1 METEE
6 DLDPTLM
13 GTRVW
18 HKKQTKLPTLMML
31 VYSPIFFA
39 YKTLVKMKS
48 FVGGQHGYQKPIIQ
62 ILKCDSYMLELA
74 IIFEYVYL
82 KV

>member
-1 METEE
+1 
-6 DLDPTLM
+6 
-13 GTRVW
+13 
-18 HKKQTKLPTLMML
+18 MML

-48 FVGGQHGYQKPIIQ
+48 FVGGQHGYQKSTIQ
-62 ILKCDSYMLELA
+62 ILKCDSYMLALVA